1 MLASMTGHGQALVQS
16 PAVRVLVEVRSVNN
30 RFLKTH
36 IHCDLDVNRQAQLEV
51 LLKQHLSRGSVNL
64 KIKSEHLQQQEH
76 YRINEAVVRAYW
88 LQLSEIAGNSQRV
101 NIESILSLPGVVREN
116 IADDD
121 AELWPVVEQAV
132 TEALHK
138 LTEMRQLE
146 GAVMKADMLRNC
158 DEIQRQLDSIRTLAP
173 AVVDNF
179 AQRMTDRITSLLQK
193 YDITTQP
200 ADIIREVG
208 IFAERA
214 DVSEEI
220 VRLGSHLHQ
229 FRQVSEAAESNGRK
243 LDFLVQEMLRE
254 TNTIGSKA
262 SNSEIAACVISIKT
276 GIERIREMVQNV
288 E

>member
-1 MLASMTGHGQALVQS
+1 MTGHGQALVQS

-76 YRINEAVVRAYW
+76 YRINEPVLRAYW

-101 NIESILSLPGVVREN
+101 NIESLLSLPGVVREN

-121 AELWPVVEQAV
+121 SELWPAVEQAV
-132 TEALHK
+132 TEALRK
-138 LTEMRQLE
+138 LTDMRQLE
-146 GAVMKADMLRNC
+146 GAVMKADMLQNC
-158 DEIQRQLDSIRTLAP
+158 DEIERQLDSIRTLAP
-173 AVVDNF
+173 AVVDSF

-200 ADIIREVG
+200 AEVIREVG

-220 VRLGSHLHQ
+220 VRLGSHLQQ
-229 FRQVSEAAESNGRK
+229 FRKVSESPESNGRK

>member
-1 MLASMTGHGQALVQS
+1 MQLNRVENRVDLELILKAQALPQNQRQPGQVQRMKMLRRNPRNSCSRILLLWSTDLLASMTGHGQALVQS

-101 NIESILSLPGVVREN
+101 NIESILPLPGVVREN

-138 LTEMRQLE
+138 LSEMR
-146 GAVMKADMLRNC
+146 
-158 DEIQRQLDSIRTLAP
+158 IR
-173 AVVDNF
+173 
-179 AQRMTDRITSLLQK
+179 
-193 YDITTQP
+193 
-200 ADIIREVG
+200 
-208 IFAERA
+208 
-214 DVSEEI
+214 
-220 VRLGSHLHQ
+220 
-229 FRQVSEAAESNGRK
+229 
-243 LDFLVQEMLRE
+243 
-254 TNTIGSKA
+254 
-262 SNSEIAACVISIKT
+262 
-276 GIERIREMVQNV
+276 
-288 E
+288 

>member
-1 MLASMTGHGQALVQS
+1 MTGHGQALVQS

-101 NIESILSLPGVVREN
+101 NIESILPLPGVVREN

-138 LTEMRQLE
+138 LSEMRQLE
-146 GAVMKADMLRNC
+146 GAVMKADMLQNC

-179 AQRMTDRITSLLQK
+179 AQRMADRITSLLQK

-220 VRLGSHLHQ
+220 VRLGSHLQQ

-262 SNSEIAACVISIKT
+262 SNSGIAACVISIKT

>member
-1 MLASMTGHGQALVQS
+1 MTGHGQALVQS

-36 IHCDLDVNRQAQLEV
+36 IHCDLDVNRQAQLEI

-101 NIESILSLPGVVREN
+101 SIESILPLPGVVREN

-132 TEALHK
+132 TEALRK
-138 LTEMRQLE
+138 LSEMRQLE
-146 GAVMKADMLRNC
+146 GAVMKADMLQNC

-220 VRLGSHLHQ
+220 VRLGSHLQQ